1 MSLPICSAFYSI
13 IFFTVSEDYIEYVYN
28 QAENEN
34 AVKRY
39 LEKQEDILNRLDSN
53 LFFHEYSNLYISK
66 ARFENQRKNLKGAL
80 TYLFKSLHILQKNK
94 VRQFTNVYLAFA
106 QTYES
111 HQEWDK
117 ASYYYELALEN
128 AESLGDLDAS
138 FSTAKFYSDF
148 LLANNLDREKA
159 QSLIV
164 RYAAVKDSLD
174 RANKYAVDEIY
185 KKLLKDK
192 EADRILII
200 YKYGFAL
207 FTLLYILYYSLFF
220 FRLRKLSPINF
231 NLPKQSEKYEI
242 RDNNSETD
250 KNFDIKDLIEMAK
263 NNNPEFLFVFGS
275 IYPEVMS
282 VFRELAPNMRNSEIY
297 FLALCY
303 LNFTPKEIAKCT
315 NVTVRA
321 VQVRKNRYRKKFNI
335 PSDTDFNLWIYDLNK
350 GHKES

>member
-53 LFFHEYSNLYISK
+53 LFFQEYSNLYISK

-148 LLANNLDREKA
+148 LLTNNLDKREG
-159 QSLIV
+159 
-164 RYAAVKDSLD
+164 AVADC
-174 RANKYAVDEIY
+174 EICC
-185 KKLLKDK
+185 
-192 EADRILII
+192 
-200 YKYGFAL
+200 
-207 FTLLYILYYSLFF
+207 
-220 FRLRKLSPINF
+220 
-231 NLPKQSEKYEI
+231 
-242 RDNNSETD
+242 
-250 KNFDIKDLIEMAK
+250 
-263 NNNPEFLFVFGS
+263 
-275 IYPEVMS
+275 
-282 VFRELAPNMRNSEIY
+282 REGLA
-297 FLALCY
+297 
-303 LNFTPKEIAKCT
+303 
-315 NVTVRA
+315 
-321 VQVRKNRYRKKFNI
+321 
-335 PSDTDFNLWIYDLNK
+335 
-350 GHKES
+350 